1 MAKVVVVD
9 SAESVSKKRRWGLW
23 ILLSLLVL
31 LVFAS
36 IGFIWWATTTN
47 PLMPE
52 AYTALESSDSLTINT
67 ESWISFMPHNP
78 PETGLILYPGG
89 KVLAE
94 AYAPLARSIAEQG
107 YLVVISYAPLNLAI
121 LNPNAADAVIT
132 HFSAVENWVV
142 GGHSLG
148 GVTAAIYAEN
158 HLDTIDGIVFLASFP
173 ADNALANTNLDVLS
187 IFASNDALATAQ
199 DIEANRALLPA
210 DTQYIE
216 IRGGNHGQFGYYGA
230 QDGDG
235 EATISHTEQL
245 AQTSLAIVNFLSRLG
260 NE

>member
-9 SAESVSKKRRWGLW
+9 SGESVHKKRRWGLW
-23 ILLSLLVL
+23 ILFSFLLL

-36 IGFIWWATTTN
+36 LGFLWWANNTN

-52 AYTALESSDSLTINT
+52 AYTALESSDSVTVNT

-78 PETGLILYPGG
+78 PTTGLILYPGG

-107 YLVVISYAPLNLAI
+107 YLVVIVYAPLNLAI
-121 LNPNAADAVIT
+121 INPNAADSVIT
-132 HFSAVENWVV
+132 HFSAVDNWVV

-173 ADNALANTNLDVLS
+173 ADSALATTNLEVLS
-187 IFASNDALATAQ
+187 IFASNDALAKPE
-199 DIEANRALLPA
+199 DIESHRATLPA
-210 DTQYIE
+210 NTQYIE
-216 IRGGNHGQFGYYGA
+216 IQGGNHGQFGYYGL

-235 EATISHTEQL
+235 EATISHAEQL